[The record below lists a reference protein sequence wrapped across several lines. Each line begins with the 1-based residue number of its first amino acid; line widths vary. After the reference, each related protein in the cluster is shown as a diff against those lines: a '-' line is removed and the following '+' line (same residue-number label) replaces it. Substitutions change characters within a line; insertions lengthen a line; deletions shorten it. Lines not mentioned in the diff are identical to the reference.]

1 MTGSREPKAPAPA
14 ITAQVF
20 IGGCSRSGTTLL
32 GAMLGRHP
40 AVITTP
46 ESHFKYRVYREMGGE
61 IEAGDLGR
69 VLEAVIKHW
78 RFRIWELEVD
88 SSEIL
93 RELDRPGY
101 AALLCRLVERYAI
114 RTGANEAR
122 IWVDHTPENATYA
135 TTLLEIF
142 PEARFLHIVRDGR
155 GVAASIVPL
164 DWGPNTITR
173 AAHWWVESVSYG
185 LALEKLLPP
194 ERIMRVQYETLI
206 RDPVA
211 CMEATSD
218 FLGIDY
224 QPSMVEST
232 GFKVPRYTA
241 SQHELIG
248 QRPDSERATRWKQT
262 LTRRQVELFEH
273 ESRDFLPYLG
283 YPLLYPGNRR
293 GPTPFERAGETL
305 AELWRTAL
313 SNNLRWLRRAAPLWF
328 R

>member
-1 MTGSREPKAPAPA
+1 MIS
-14 ITAQVF
+14 AQVF

-40 AVITTP
+40 AVVTTP
-46 ESHFKYRVYREMGGE
+46 ESHFKYRVYRALGGE
-61 IEAGDLGR
+61 IGASEIGNA
-69 VLEAVIKHW
+69 LEAVAEHW
-78 RFRIWELEVD
+78 RFRIWELPVD
-88 SSEIL
+88 SDEIL
-93 RELDRPGY
+93 QELNRPSY

-114 RTGANEAR
+114 QAGKNDAY

-155 GVAASIVPL
+155 GVAASILPL

-173 AAHWWVESVSYG
+173 AAHWWVRSVSYG
-185 LALEKLLPP
+185 LALERMLPA
-194 ERIMRVQYETLI
+194 ERIMSVQYETLT
-206 RDPVA
+206 REPVA
-211 CMEATSD
+211 RMRAISD

-241 SQHELIG
+241 PQHELIG
-248 QRPDSERATRWKQT
+248 REPDSDRATRWKQI

-273 ESRDFLPYLG
+273 ETRDFLPYLG
-283 YPLLYPGNRR
+283 YPLLYPNNRR
-293 GPTPFERAGETL
+293 GPTLSERAGET
-305 AELWRTAL
+305 AGELWRTAV
-313 SNNLRWLRRAAPLWF
+313 SNNVRWLRRAATLWF